1 MAAAMVLENRDLN
14 FRCHARGRE
23 DDLRSGKLAM
33 QKYIVRVRVRR
44 GKVACFPNWGYTG
57 DGVSEINADG

>member
-1 MAAAMVLENRDLN
+1 
-14 FRCHARGRE
+14 
-23 DDLRSGKLAM
+23 M